1 MRAYFP
7 SFGQLQNELSRLHG
21 DMNRMFG
28 RAGTRSGWAN
38 SSYPS
43 VNIWEDDDKYY
54 VEAELPGFDREALDI
69 SVNEGN
75 RLSLKGERK
84 QPEIESGDWHRN
96 ERGYGSF
103 SRELTLPGKVNS
115 ATVSA
120 TFDNGILLIEL
131 PKAEEDKPRRIEVK
145 SSDN

>member
-21 DMNRMFG
+21 DMNRIFG
-28 RAGTRSGWAN
+28 RSGSRADWTS
-38 SSYPS
+38 SSYPA
-43 VNIWEDDDKYY
+43 VNIWEVDDKYY

-75 RLSLKGERK
+75 LLLLKGERK
-84 QPEIESGDWHRN
+84 QPEIENGSWHRN

-103 SRELTLPGKVNS
+103 SREFTLPGKVNS

-131 PKAEEDKPRRIEVK
+131 AKAEEDKPRRIEVK
-145 SSDN
+145 SSDS

>member
-28 RAGTRSGWAN
+28 RAGSRAGWAN

-43 VNIWEDDDKYY
+43 VNIWEDDDKYF

-103 SRELTLPGKVNS
+103 SREFTLSGKVNS

-120 TFDNGILLIEL
+120 AFDNGILLIEL
-131 PKAEEDKPRRIEVK
+131 PKAEEDKPRKIEVK
-145 SSDN
+145 ASDN